1 MDESHTVLQKLIDNR
16 GGVAETLL
24 ESMGLEKVAYQ
35 VVMSAPVLNVIV
47 DDLGIYIYI
56 YHITDLFLSGL
67 FCSQCWNI

>member
-56 YHITDLFLSGL
+56 SYRRSISIWFIL
-67 FCSQCWNI
+67 FCQCWNI

>member
-56 YHITDLFLSGL
+56 SYHRSISIWFIL
-67 FCSQCWNI
+67 FCQCWNI